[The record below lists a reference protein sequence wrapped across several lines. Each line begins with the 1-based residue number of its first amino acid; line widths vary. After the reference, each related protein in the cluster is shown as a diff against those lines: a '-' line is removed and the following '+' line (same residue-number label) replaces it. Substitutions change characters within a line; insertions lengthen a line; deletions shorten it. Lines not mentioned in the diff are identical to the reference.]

1 MKRTGSNLLPV
12 PVDGKLKS
20 LIEEAADQT
29 GLSQADVMRSALK
42 IGVPQVVQGL
52 RPRKHPR
59 RSLVDYLDAFEGLIK
74 PSREMV
80 SPSRFK

>member
-1 MKRTGSNLLPV
+1 MKRVGTNLLPV

-29 GLSQADVMRSALK
+29 GLSQADVMRSALR
-42 IGVPQVVQGL
+42 IGVPQVVRGL
-52 RPRKHPR
+52 RSGNHPR
-59 RSLVDYLDAFEGLIK
+59 RSLVEYLEAFKGLVK
-74 PSREMV
+74 PSQETV

>member
-1 MKRTGSNLLPV
+1 MKSSGSNLLPI

-20 LIEEAADQT
+20 LIEDAADQT

-52 RPRKHPR
+52 RVRKHPR
-59 RSLVDYLDAFEGLIK
+59 RNLVEYLDAFEGLIK

-80 SPSRFK
+80 LTSRIK

>member
-1 MKRTGSNLLPV
+1 MPV

-20 LIEEAADQT
+20 LIEQAADQT

-42 IGVPQVVQGL
+42 IGVPQVVHGL
-52 RPRKHPR
+52 RPRKHPKR
-59 RSLVDYLDAFEGLIK
+59 TLVEYLDAFAGLIV
-74 PSREMV
+74 PSSELV

>member
-1 MKRTGSNLLPV
+1 MKRNGPNLLPI

-20 LIEEAADQT
+20 LIEAAADQT

-52 RPRKHPR
+52 RVRKHPR
-59 RSLVDYLDAFEGLIK
+59 RNLVEYLDAFVGLIE
-74 PSREMV
+74 PSREIV
-80 SPSRFK
+80 LPPRLK